1 MNGNNT
7 GLNDQQF
14 RALVHL
20 LDDED
25 PEVSRHVWSQLTDMG
40 ADAVSRLE
48 AEWERLEDPAMQK
61 AVEDAIH
68 RLQLMEVTN
77 DLLEWRKGG
86 GKDLLQGWFLLSRFQ
101 FPDLEL
107 RRFSNEVNRLVN
119 KTWLEM
125 SGHMSPEEQIQVINH
140 ILFRMEGYGPNNAR
154 PNHPHNSFLN
164 YLVEQQQGNVMS
176 LSMLYLIIC
185 KQLDLPVHGVLLPG
199 YFVLLYKD
207 HAHEFYIDVF
217 NGGKIFDRER
227 LEHYLKQVHVE
238 AKPSYFKPTSNIYII
253 LNLLQLVSSDF
264 GRSGRQDKV
273 DDIQQLLEDIDIRFP
288 GT

>member
-1 MNGNNT
+1 MNGKDT

-25 PEVSRHVWSQLTDMG
+25 PEVSRHVWSQLSEMG
-40 ADAVSRLE
+40 ADAVARLE
-48 AEWERLEDPAMQK
+48 AEWERLEDPEIQK
-61 AVEDAIH
+61 VVEDTIH
-68 RLQLMEVTN
+68 RLQMKEVTN
-77 DLLEWRKGG
+77 HLLEWRKEG
-86 GKDLLQGWFLLSRFQ
+86 GKDLLKGWFLLSRFQ

-119 KTWLEM
+119 KSWLEIGGEM
-125 SGHMSPEEQIQVINH
+125 TGEEQIQVINY

-154 PNHPHNSFLN
+154 PHHPNNNFLN

-176 LSMLYLIIC
+176 LSILYLIIC
-185 KQLDLPVHGVLLPG
+185 KQLDLPVQGVLLPG
-199 YFVLLYKD
+199 YFVLYYKD
-207 HAHEFYIDVF
+207 HKEEFYIDVF
-217 NGGKIFDRER
+217 NGGKTFSRER
-227 LEHYLKQVHVE
+227 LEHYLKQVKVE

-253 LNLLQLVSSDF
+253 LNLLHLVAADF
-264 GRSGRQDKV
+264 GRNGRQDKV
-273 DDIQQLLEDIDIRFP
+273 DDIHQLLEDIDIQFP